1 VNILR
6 VIALL
11 TDFGVDSP
19 YVGEMKAVIY
29 SINPEAKIIDI
40 THSVPAHNI
49 IVGAF
54 LLRSVSKYLPDNFIT
69 VGIVDPGVGTSRS
82 ELIFKTK
89 RGFFIGPDNGL
100 LYPAANDNGIISVY
114 RITNKSYLL
123 PHISRTF
130 HGRDIFAPVA
140 AYLSLGVQP
149 DEMGPETTR
158 YIKVELPKP
167 SISENYIE
175 SHVIYIDSFGNVTLD
190 IDTDFL
196 SRFGWHSGDKFLV
209 EIGDH
214 KYNVQLVESYGYSEH
229 NLLIFVV
236 NSFDHLELA
245 VNQGNAASLLKLN
258 VGDILKIRKL

>member
-1 VNILR
+1 VSALR
-6 VIALL
+6 VVALL

-29 SINPEAKIIDI
+29 SINPDAKIIDI

-49 IVGAF
+49 MVGAF
-54 LLRSVSKYLPDNFIT
+54 LLRSVSKYLPDNFIA
-69 VGIVDPGVGTSRS
+69 VGVIDPGVGTSRS

-89 RGFFIGPDNGL
+89 RGFFVGPDNGL
-100 LYPAANDNGIISVY
+100 LYPAANDNGILSVY

-123 PHISRTF
+123 PNISRTF

-149 DEMGPETTR
+149 NEMGPETAR
-158 YIKVELPKP
+158 YMRFELPKP
-167 SISENYIE
+167 HVRENYIE

-190 IDTDFL
+190 IGSDFL
-196 SRFGWHSGDKFLV
+196 SKFGWYNGDKFLI

-214 KYNVQLVESYGYSEH
+214 KYDVQLVESYGYSER
-229 NLLIFVV
+229 NSLIFVI

-258 VGDILKIRKL
+258 VGDILRIKKL